1 MLMRCPGLASM
12 SHSGPPSM
20 HSATF
25 DDDDDDDD
33 DEGVA
38 MFDRYPAGVS
48 SLMSFEVRHVT
59 RSADTTATV

>member
-1 MLMRCPGLASM
+1 M